1 VRLWNADT
9 GEPIARLTGHK
20 ASVDSVVFSPD
31 GHQLASASADSTVR
45 VWNADTGQPIGAPLT
60 GHTHQ
65 VFDVVFSPD
74 GQRLASA
81 SQDDTVRRWPAVAS
95 PDMLCAKLTANIS
108 HQEWRAMVSPDID
121 YITVCPDLL
130 EAAHGNPLAAL
141 DYLTRAIR
149 NYDDSGTTTQ
159 MHTTLAVLAV
169 FLHRLGRSES
179 AATISGSARG
189 PFTTA
194 VIPELD
200 AAITNLRG
208 VLGDQT
214 FESLARMGE
223 ATTTPAIVTY
233 AYDQIDQ
240 ARAEL
245 NTVPK

>member
-1 VRLWNADT
+1 VAALCNW
-9 GEPIARLTGHK
+9 
-20 ASVDSVVFSPD
+20 S
-31 GHQLASASADSTVR
+31 SASPNGTS
-45 VWNADTGQPIGAPLT
+45 
-60 GHTHQ
+60 
-65 VFDVVFSPD
+65 
-74 GQRLASA
+74 
-81 SQDDTVRRWPAVAS
+81 RWPARSSHAAAARTQRRAS
-95 PDMLCAKLTANIS
+95 LVLALAAAGSHDEALSAATGLIDAAEATGNPSAVSLALLAEGYVSREAEPVRALDALRRGLTIAQDNGQRSYETHMAASLARI
-108 HQEWRAMVSPDID
+108 
-121 YITVCPDLL
+121 